1 MRKIQTKPTK
11 NAKIYQKGRG
21 ALGKVRAKAGR
32 RPPGVVDYA
41 TTNPGDSHRPGRTT
55 EITND

>member
-1 MRKIQTKPTK
+1 MQTKPTN
-11 NAKIYQKGRG
+11 NAKINQKRRD
-21 ALGKVRAKAGR
+21 ALGKVHAKKLADAYLKIVG
-32 RPPGVVDYA
+32 YA

>member
-1 MRKIQTKPTK
+1 MQKIIKGKRRSGKGLRKKLADAQ
-11 NAKIYQKGRG
+11 
-21 ALGKVRAKAGR
+21 R
-32 RPPGVVDYA
+32 RVVDYA

>member
-1 MRKIQTKPTK
+1 MVYVALDMKKVDDVHRKI
-11 NAKIYQKGRG
+11 
-21 ALGKVRAKAGR
+21 
-32 RPPGVVDYA
+32 VDYT

>member
-1 MRKIQTKPTK
+1 MQQ
-11 NAKIYQKGRG
+11 NNQKGRDT
-21 ALGKVRAKAGR
+21 LDMKKVDDAHQKI
-32 RPPGVVDYA
+32 VDYA

>member
-1 MRKIQTKPTK
+1 MQTKPTN
-11 NAKIYQKGRG
+11 NAKINQKGRDT
-21 ALGKVRAKAGR
+21 LGKVRAKKLDDAHR
-32 RPPGVVDYA
+32 RVMDYA

>member
-1 MRKIQTKPTK
+1 MQK
-11 NAKIYQKGRG
+11 NNQKGRDTERIG
-21 ALGKVRAKAGR
+21 QELR
-32 RPPGVVDYA
+32 VDDAHLKIVGYT

>member
-1 MRKIQTKPTK
+1 M
-11 NAKIYQKGRG
+11 QKLIKREG
-21 ALGKVRAKAGR
+21 ASGKGSCKKLADAHWRM
-32 RPPGVVDYA
+32 VDYA

>member
-1 MRKIQTKPTK
+1 MQTKPTN
-11 NAKIYQKGRG
+11 NAKINQKGRDS
-21 ALGKVRAKAGR
+21 LGKVRAKKLDDAHR
-32 RPPGVVDYA
+32 RVMDYA

>member
-1 MRKIQTKPTK
+1 MQKLIKREGSLWERFVKKLADACLKIVGYT
-11 NAKIYQKGRG
+11 
-21 ALGKVRAKAGR
+21 
-32 RPPGVVDYA
+32 